1 MLRKAICVQT
11 ETGNGILS
19 MKQVEYIDR
28 KTGARVVESVMGD
41 KALRFAYETLLGRTL
56 WPVLFGSKAVSAWL
70 GRRYDAP
77 RSKKDIAALAAIP
90 GCRVEEAEKP
100 LADYASFND
109 FFTRSIKPGARP
121 VSFDPDV
128 LISPCDGYMSAYR
141 ISSDSVFSIKDSYYN
156 VEDLVGGSEIAQEYL
171 SGTCLVLRLG
181 VENYHRYCYID
192 DGFKSRNYHI
202 PGRYHPVQPIVVRK
216 HPVFIQNTREYTVL
230 YTKNFGIVTQIE
242 VGACLV
248 GRICNHHEAGVIRR
262 GEEKGYFCFGG
273 STIVLLFKEGAVN
286 IPQEVF
292 DATSEGKEAIVKY
305 GEAIGRKAGV

>member
-1 MLRKAICVQT
+1 MTLGLKYCYCTRIGRPARCIMTQPFVTALMGAYMDTRLSAKRIEGFVRR
-11 ETGNGILS
+11 NGIDMS
-19 MKQVEYIDR
+19 
-28 KTGARVVESVMGD
+28 
-41 KALRFAYETLLGRTL
+41 
-56 WPVLFGSKAVSAWL
+56 
-70 GRRYDAP
+70 
-77 RSKKDIAALAAIP
+77 
-90 GCRVEEAEKP
+90 
-100 LADYASFND
+100 DYVDCGYRCFND
-109 FFTRSIKPGARP
+109 FFTRSIKPEARP
-121 VSFDPDV
+121 INYAPDV

-273 STIVLLFKEGAVN
+273 STIVLLFKEGSVD

-292 DATSEGKEAIVKY
+292 DSTSEGKEAIVKY

>member
-1 MLRKAICVQT
+1 MASKKMTLGLKYCYCTRLGKPARSIMTKPFITALMGAYMDTRLSAKRIEGFVRH
-11 ETGNGILS
+11 NGID
-19 MKQVEYIDR
+19 MNEYVECGYR
-28 KTGARVVESVMGD
+28 
-41 KALRFAYETLLGRTL
+41 
-56 WPVLFGSKAVSAWL
+56 
-70 GRRYDAP
+70 
-77 RSKKDIAALAAIP
+77 
-90 GCRVEEAEKP
+90 C
-100 LADYASFND
+100 FND
-109 FFTRSIKPGARP
+109 FFTRSIKPEARP
-121 VSFDPDV
+121 INYTPDV

-156 VEDLVGGSEIAQEYL
+156 VEDLVGGSEIAAEYL
-171 SGTCLVLRLG
+171 NGTCLVLRLG

-230 YTKNFGIVTQIE
+230 YTKNFGVVTQIE

-262 GEEKGYFCFGG
+262 GEEKGYFSFGG
-273 STIVLLFKEGAVN
+273 STIVLLFKEGAVD

-292 DATSEGKEAIVKY
+292 DATSEGKEAIIKY
-305 GEAIGRKAGV
+305 GEAIGRKAGN

>member
-1 MLRKAICVQT
+1 MASKKMTLGLKYCYCTRLGKPARSIMTKPFITALMGAYMDTRLSTKRIEGFVRR
-11 ETGNGILS
+11 NGIDMS
-19 MKQVEYIDR
+19 EYVECGYR
-28 KTGARVVESVMGD
+28 
-41 KALRFAYETLLGRTL
+41 
-56 WPVLFGSKAVSAWL
+56 
-70 GRRYDAP
+70 
-77 RSKKDIAALAAIP
+77 
-90 GCRVEEAEKP
+90 C
-100 LADYASFND
+100 FND

-156 VEDLVGGSEIAQEYL
+156 VEDLVGGSEIAGEYL
-171 SGTCLVLRLG
+171 NGTCLVLRLG

>member
-1 MLRKAICVQT
+1 MASKKMTLGLKYCYCTRIGRPARSIMTRPFVT
-11 ETGNGILS
+11 ALTGAYMDTRLSAKRIEGFVRRNGIDMS
-19 MKQVEYIDR
+19 EYVECGYR
-28 KTGARVVESVMGD
+28 
-41 KALRFAYETLLGRTL
+41 
-56 WPVLFGSKAVSAWL
+56 
-70 GRRYDAP
+70 
-77 RSKKDIAALAAIP
+77 
-90 GCRVEEAEKP
+90 C
-100 LADYASFND
+100 FND

-202 PGRYHPVQPIVVRK
+202 LGRYHPVQPIVVRK

>member
-1 MLRKAICVQT
+1 MASKKMTLGLKYCYCTRLGKPARSIMTKPFITALMGAYMDTRLSTKRIEGFVRR
-11 ETGNGILS
+11 NGIDMS
-19 MKQVEYIDR
+19 EYVECGYR
-28 KTGARVVESVMGD
+28 
-41 KALRFAYETLLGRTL
+41 
-56 WPVLFGSKAVSAWL
+56 
-70 GRRYDAP
+70 
-77 RSKKDIAALAAIP
+77 
-90 GCRVEEAEKP
+90 C
-100 LADYASFND
+100 FND

-248 GRICNHHEAGVIRR
+248 GRICNRHEAGVIRR

>member
-1 MLRKAICVQT
+1 MASKKMTLGLKYCYCTRLGKPARSIMTKPFITALMGAYMDTRLSTKRIEGFVRR
-11 ETGNGILS
+11 NGIDMS
-19 MKQVEYIDR
+19 EYVECGYR
-28 KTGARVVESVMGD
+28 
-41 KALRFAYETLLGRTL
+41 
-56 WPVLFGSKAVSAWL
+56 
-70 GRRYDAP
+70 
-77 RSKKDIAALAAIP
+77 
-90 GCRVEEAEKP
+90 C
-100 LADYASFND
+100 FND
-109 FFTRSIKPGARP
+109 FFTRSIKPEARP
-121 VSFDPDV
+121 INYAPDV

-156 VEDLVGGSEIAQEYL
+156 VEDLVGGSEIAAEYL
-171 SGTCLVLRLG
+171 NGTCLVLRLG

-305 GEAIGRKAGV
+305 GEAIGRKAGA

>member
-1 MLRKAICVQT
+1 MTLGLKYCYCTRLGKPARSIMTKPFITALMGAYMDTRLSTKRIEGFVRR
-11 ETGNGILS
+11 NGIDMS
-19 MKQVEYIDR
+19 EYVECGYR
-28 KTGARVVESVMGD
+28 
-41 KALRFAYETLLGRTL
+41 
-56 WPVLFGSKAVSAWL
+56 
-70 GRRYDAP
+70 
-77 RSKKDIAALAAIP
+77 
-90 GCRVEEAEKP
+90 C
-100 LADYASFND
+100 FND
-109 FFTRSIKPGARP
+109 FFTRSIKPEARP

-305 GEAIGRKAGV
+305 GETIGRKAGV

>member
-1 MLRKAICVQT
+1 MASKKMTLGLKYCYCTRLGKPARSIMTKPFITALMGAYMDTRLSTKRIEGFVRR
-11 ETGNGILS
+11 NGIDMS
-19 MKQVEYIDR
+19 EYVECGYR
-28 KTGARVVESVMGD
+28 
-41 KALRFAYETLLGRTL
+41 
-56 WPVLFGSKAVSAWL
+56 
-70 GRRYDAP
+70 
-77 RSKKDIAALAAIP
+77 
-90 GCRVEEAEKP
+90 C
-100 LADYASFND
+100 FND

>member
-1 MLRKAICVQT
+1 MTLGLKYCYCTRLGKPARSIMTKPFITALMGAYMDTRLSTKRIEGFVRR
-11 ETGNGILS
+11 NGIDMS
-19 MKQVEYIDR
+19 EYVECGYR
-28 KTGARVVESVMGD
+28 
-41 KALRFAYETLLGRTL
+41 
-56 WPVLFGSKAVSAWL
+56 
-70 GRRYDAP
+70 
-77 RSKKDIAALAAIP
+77 
-90 GCRVEEAEKP
+90 C
-100 LADYASFND
+100 FND

-305 GEAIGRKAGV
+305 GEPIGRKAGV

>member
-1 MLRKAICVQT
+1 MASKKMTLGLKYCYCTRLGKPARSIMTKPFITALMGAYMDTRLSTKRIEGFVRR
-11 ETGNGILS
+11 NGIDMS
-19 MKQVEYIDR
+19 EYVECGYR
-28 KTGARVVESVMGD
+28 
-41 KALRFAYETLLGRTL
+41 
-56 WPVLFGSKAVSAWL
+56 
-70 GRRYDAP
+70 
-77 RSKKDIAALAAIP
+77 
-90 GCRVEEAEKP
+90 C
-100 LADYASFND
+100 FND

-248 GRICNHHEAGVIRR
+248 GRICNHHEAGGIRR

>member
-1 MLRKAICVQT
+1 MASKKMTLGLKYCYCTRLGKPARSIMTKPFITALMGAYMDTRLSTKRIEGFVRR
-11 ETGNGILS
+11 NGIDMS
-19 MKQVEYIDR
+19 EYVECGYR
-28 KTGARVVESVMGD
+28 
-41 KALRFAYETLLGRTL
+41 
-56 WPVLFGSKAVSAWL
+56 
-70 GRRYDAP
+70 
-77 RSKKDIAALAAIP
+77 
-90 GCRVEEAEKP
+90 C
-100 LADYASFND
+100 FND

-156 VEDLVGGSEIAQEYL
+156 VEDLVGGSEIAQEYI

-273 STIVLLFKEGAVN
+273 STIVLLFKEGSVD

>member
-1 MLRKAICVQT
+1 MASKKMTLGLKYCYCTRLGKPARSIMTKPFITALMGAYMDTRLSTKRIEGFVRR
-11 ETGNGILS
+11 NGIDMS
-19 MKQVEYIDR
+19 EYVECGYR
-28 KTGARVVESVMGD
+28 
-41 KALRFAYETLLGRTL
+41 
-56 WPVLFGSKAVSAWL
+56 
-70 GRRYDAP
+70 
-77 RSKKDIAALAAIP
+77 
-90 GCRVEEAEKP
+90 C
-100 LADYASFND
+100 FND

-141 ISSDSVFSIKDSYYN
+141 ISSDSIFSIKDSYYN

>member
-1 MLRKAICVQT
+1 MASKKMTLGLKYCYCTRLGKPARSIMTKPFITALMGAYMDTRLSTKRIEGFVRR
-11 ETGNGILS
+11 NGIDMS
-19 MKQVEYIDR
+19 EYVECGYR
-28 KTGARVVESVMGD
+28 
-41 KALRFAYETLLGRTL
+41 
-56 WPVLFGSKAVSAWL
+56 
-70 GRRYDAP
+70 
-77 RSKKDIAALAAIP
+77 
-90 GCRVEEAEKP
+90 C
-100 LADYASFND
+100 FND

-171 SGTCLVLRLG
+171 SGACLVLRLG

>member
-1 MLRKAICVQT
+1 MASKKMTLGLKYCYCTRLGKPARSIMTRPFVT
-11 ETGNGILS
+11 ALMGAYMDTRLSAKRIEGFVRRNGIDMS
-19 MKQVEYIDR
+19 DYVECGYR
-28 KTGARVVESVMGD
+28 
-41 KALRFAYETLLGRTL
+41 
-56 WPVLFGSKAVSAWL
+56 
-70 GRRYDAP
+70 
-77 RSKKDIAALAAIP
+77 
-90 GCRVEEAEKP
+90 C
-100 LADYASFND
+100 FND
-109 FFTRSIKPGARP
+109 FFTRSIKPEARP
-121 VSFDPDV
+121 INYAPDV

-156 VEDLVGGSEIAQEYL
+156 VEDLVGGSEIAGEYL
-171 SGTCLVLRLG
+171 NGTCLVLRLG

-248 GRICNHHEAGVIRR
+248 GRISNHHEAGVIRR
-262 GEEKGYFCFGG
+262 GEEKGYFSFGG
-273 STIVLLFKEGAVN
+273 STIVLLFKEGAVD

-292 DATSEGKEAIVKY
+292 DATSEGKEAIIKY
-305 GEAIGRKAGV
+305 GEAIGRKAGA

>member
-1 MLRKAICVQT
+1 MASKKMTLGLKYCYCTRLGKPARSIMTKPFITALMGAYMDTRLSTKRIEGFVRR
-11 ETGNGILS
+11 NGIDMS
-19 MKQVEYIDR
+19 EYVECGYR
-28 KTGARVVESVMGD
+28 
-41 KALRFAYETLLGRTL
+41 
-56 WPVLFGSKAVSAWL
+56 
-70 GRRYDAP
+70 
-77 RSKKDIAALAAIP
+77 
-90 GCRVEEAEKP
+90 C
-100 LADYASFND
+100 FND

-156 VEDLVGGSEIAQEYL
+156 VEYLVGGSVIAQEYL

-273 STIVLLFKEGAVN
+273 STIVLLFKEGAVD

>member
-1 MLRKAICVQT
+1 MASKKMTLGLKYCYCTRIGRPARCIMTQPFVTALMGAYMDTRLSAKRIEGFVRR
-11 ETGNGILS
+11 NGIDMS
-19 MKQVEYIDR
+19 
-28 KTGARVVESVMGD
+28 
-41 KALRFAYETLLGRTL
+41 
-56 WPVLFGSKAVSAWL
+56 
-70 GRRYDAP
+70 
-77 RSKKDIAALAAIP
+77 
-90 GCRVEEAEKP
+90 
-100 LADYASFND
+100 DYVDCGYRCFND
-109 FFTRSIKPGARP
+109 FFTRRIKPEARP
-121 VSFDPDV
+121 IDRDTDV
-128 LISPCDGYMSAYR
+128 LISPCDGYLSAYR

>member
-1 MLRKAICVQT
+1 MASKKMTLGLKYCYCTRLGKPARSIMTKPFITALMGAYMDTRLSTKRIEGFVRR
-11 ETGNGILS
+11 NGIDMS
-19 MKQVEYIDR
+19 EYVECGYR
-28 KTGARVVESVMGD
+28 
-41 KALRFAYETLLGRTL
+41 
-56 WPVLFGSKAVSAWL
+56 
-70 GRRYDAP
+70 
-77 RSKKDIAALAAIP
+77 
-90 GCRVEEAEKP
+90 C
-100 LADYASFND
+100 FND

-262 GEEKGYFCFGG
+262 GKEKGYFCFGG
-273 STIVLLFKEGAVN
+273 STIVLLFKEGAVD

-292 DATSEGKEAIVKY
+292 DSTSEGKEAIVKY
-305 GEAIGRKAGV
+305 GETIGRKAGV

>member
-1 MLRKAICVQT
+1 MASKKMTLGLKYCYCTRLGKPARSIMTKPFITALMGAYMDTRLSTKRIEGFVRR
-11 ETGNGILS
+11 NGIDMS
-19 MKQVEYIDR
+19 EYVECGYR
-28 KTGARVVESVMGD
+28 
-41 KALRFAYETLLGRTL
+41 
-56 WPVLFGSKAVSAWL
+56 
-70 GRRYDAP
+70 
-77 RSKKDIAALAAIP
+77 
-90 GCRVEEAEKP
+90 C
-100 LADYASFND
+100 FND

-202 PGRYHPVQPIVVRK
+202 PGRYHPVQPTVVRK

-273 STIVLLFKEGAVN
+273 STIVLLFKEGAVD

>member
-1 MLRKAICVQT
+1 MTLGLKYCYCTRLGKPARSIMTKPFITALMGAYMDTRLSTKRIEGFVRH
-11 ETGNGILS
+11 NGIDMS
-19 MKQVEYIDR
+19 EYVECGYR
-28 KTGARVVESVMGD
+28 
-41 KALRFAYETLLGRTL
+41 
-56 WPVLFGSKAVSAWL
+56 
-70 GRRYDAP
+70 
-77 RSKKDIAALAAIP
+77 
-90 GCRVEEAEKP
+90 C
-100 LADYASFND
+100 FND

-156 VEDLVGGSEIAQEYL
+156 VEDLVGGSEIAQEYI

-181 VENYHRYCYID
+181 VENYHRYCYVD

-273 STIVLLFKEGAVN
+273 STIVLLFKEGSVD

>member
-1 MLRKAICVQT
+1 MASKKMTLGLKYCYCTRLGKPARSIMTNPFITALMGAYMDTRLSTKRIEGFVRR
-11 ETGNGILS
+11 NGIDMS
-19 MKQVEYIDR
+19 EYVECGYR
-28 KTGARVVESVMGD
+28 
-41 KALRFAYETLLGRTL
+41 
-56 WPVLFGSKAVSAWL
+56 
-70 GRRYDAP
+70 
-77 RSKKDIAALAAIP
+77 
-90 GCRVEEAEKP
+90 C
-100 LADYASFND
+100 FND

>member
-1 MLRKAICVQT
+1 MASKKMTLGLKYCYCTRLGKPARSIMTKPFITALMGAYMDTRLSTKRIEGFVRH
-11 ETGNGILS
+11 NGIDMS
-19 MKQVEYIDR
+19 EYVECGYR
-28 KTGARVVESVMGD
+28 
-41 KALRFAYETLLGRTL
+41 
-56 WPVLFGSKAVSAWL
+56 
-70 GRRYDAP
+70 
-77 RSKKDIAALAAIP
+77 
-90 GCRVEEAEKP
+90 C
-100 LADYASFND
+100 FND

-156 VEDLVGGSEIAQEYL
+156 VEDLVGGSEIAQEYI

-181 VENYHRYCYID
+181 VENYHRYCYVD

-273 STIVLLFKEGAVN
+273 STIVLLFKEGSVD

>member
-1 MLRKAICVQT
+1 MASKKMTLGLKYCYCTRLGKPARSIMTKPFITALMGAYMDTRLSTKRIEGFVRR
-11 ETGNGILS
+11 NGIDMS
-19 MKQVEYIDR
+19 EYVECGYR
-28 KTGARVVESVMGD
+28 
-41 KALRFAYETLLGRTL
+41 
-56 WPVLFGSKAVSAWL
+56 
-70 GRRYDAP
+70 
-77 RSKKDIAALAAIP
+77 
-90 GCRVEEAEKP
+90 C
-100 LADYASFND
+100 FND

-273 STIVLLFKEGAVN
+273 STIVLLFKEGAVD